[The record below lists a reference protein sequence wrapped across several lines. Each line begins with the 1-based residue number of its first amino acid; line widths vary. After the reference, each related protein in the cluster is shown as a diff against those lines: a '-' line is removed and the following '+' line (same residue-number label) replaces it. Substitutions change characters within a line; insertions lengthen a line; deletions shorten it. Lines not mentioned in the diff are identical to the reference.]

1 MSATTI
7 WRFSMGL
14 FLAAS
19 LALYAAGCAG
29 PETRREHPNR
39 FDLARPCDTPDGT
52 LLPQKP
58 SR

>member
-14 FLAAS
+14 FLAAA
-19 LALYAAGCAG
+19 LALFAAGCAG

-39 FDLARPCDTPDGT
+39 FDLKRPCDTPDGT
-52 LLPQKP
+52 LWPT
-58 SR
+58 